1 MNPLDMMKFKG
12 MFEKFVTRHPMLPK
26 FFARI
31 QPEVKEGSVI
41 ELTVTPPDGEPLKA
55 NIKVQA
61 EDMELLQMIK
71 KYATKIKKTYHKC
84 VIIRGMKE
92 RQSEGYS

>member
-55 NIKVQA
+55 

-71 KYATKIKKTYHKC
+71 NMQQK
-84 VIIRGMKE
+84 
-92 RQSEGYS
+92 

>member
-55 NIKVQA
+55 NIKAQADGFVREFPDGYNTQIVQGGNNVSGGQKQR
-61 EDMELLQMIK
+61 LW
-71 KYATKIKKTYHKC
+71 Y
-84 VIIRGMKE
+84 
-92 RQSEGYS
+92 

>member
-12 MFEKFVTRHPMLPK
+12 MFEKFVTLHTILPK

-31 QPEVKEGSVI
+31 HPELKEGSVI
-41 ELTVTPPDGEPLKA
+41 ELTVTPPDGEPLNA

-71 KYATKIKKTYHKC
+71 NMQQK
-84 VIIRGMKE
+84 
-92 RQSEGYS
+92 

>member
-41 ELTVTPPDGEPLKA
+41 ELTVTPPDGEPLNA

-61 EDMELLQMIK
+61 EDK
-71 KYATKIKKTYHKC
+71 KYATKIKKTYNKC

>member
-12 MFEKFVTRHPMLPK
+12 MFDKFVTRHPMLPK
-26 FFARI
+26 IFERI
-31 QPEVKEGSVI
+31 QPEVI
-41 ELTVTPPDGEPLKA
+41 ELTVTPPAGEPLKA

-71 KYATKIKKTYHKC
+71 NMQQK
-84 VIIRGMKE
+84 
-92 RQSEGYS
+92 

>member
-55 NIKVQA
+55 NIKVGWGYGA
-61 EDMELLQMIK
+61 TANDK

>member
-1 MNPLDMMKFKG
+1 
-12 MFEKFVTRHPMLPK
+12 MLPK

-61 EDMELLQMIK
+61 EDMALLQMIK
-71 KYATKIKKTYHKC
+71 NMQQK
-84 VIIRGMKE
+84 
-92 RQSEGYS
+92 